1 MATRSVLDGSMR
13 GDRGTILTARRR
25 VNRHVKND
33 GSHNIT
39 AGPKKQGDFDR
50 YRITGR
56 SAGPIHNNPKSKNA
70 KSQIQKGDDPMTRD
84 APDSLDVQIAVLEST
99 IEAQVLDAMLTEDG
113 IPHRIRS
120 YYDTAYDGLFQMQ
133 KGWGEVRA
141 PAAYQE
147 QITEILS
154 FIRSE
159 NHVIE
164 EDDEDEE
171 PPPLD

>member
-1 MATRSVLDGSMR
+1 
-13 GDRGTILTARRR
+13 
-25 VNRHVKND
+25 
-33 GSHNIT
+33 
-39 AGPKKQGDFDR
+39 
-50 YRITGR
+50 
-56 SAGPIHNNPKSKNA
+56 
-70 KSQIQKGDDPMTRD
+70 MTRD